1 MGDNPTSMPP
11 TRSTSEAPAT
21 LPIFVALGAF
31 IAGAALML
39 ATANAL
45 LPRLGIRG
53 GLAAAELALALP
65 ALGAAA
71 VFRLGARRVIGTAR
85 PSRRQW
91 VLTLLLVLP
100 LWLAAGGLLEIQQI
114 VLPIPDEL
122 LERFRALHAALRP
135 KDAFDALLSVA
146 TIALAPALA
155 EELLVRGTLLPAL
168 ARITPRRVAIVLS
181 AVAFALIHSDPR
193 LWLFTFALGLVLGWL
208 RLRSGTLLLP
218 MAVHATFN
226 TITFLVAP
234 LVDDGTN
241 ATNPAAGLMLLLGG
255 LVFGLPLG
263 RALDRSMGPTSSD

>member
-1 MGDNPTSMPP
+1 MGPHG
-11 TRSTSEAPAT
+11 RSSSSRSGWLRE
-21 LPIFVALGAF
+21 GCSSSS
-31 IAGAALML
+31 
-39 ATANAL
+39 
-45 LPRLGIRG
+45 RSSSR
-53 GLAAAELALALP
+53 
-65 ALGAAA
+65 
-71 VFRLGARRVIGTAR
+71 FRRR
-85 PSRRQW
+85 
-91 VLTLLLVLP
+91 
-100 LWLAAGGLLEIQQI
+100 
-114 VLPIPDEL
+114 L

-155 EELLVRGTLLPAL
+155 EEFLVRGTLLPAL

-218 MAVHATFN
+218 MAVHALFN

-263 RALDRSMGPTSSD
+263 RALDRSMGPTSSDDLVSHLLTHGVRPFPSATPGSTST